1 MQLPSP
7 VGNGLILRALR
18 SCSPAFHA
26 CNCCLILG
34 RASYVYLRFILPGRT
49 SSRNLLRVSFPFSR
63 SGHVSVNP
71 SFPLNPRYPE
81 NVIVPRTSIL
91 SAVSELTTGKY
102 QPGSV
107 KRAFPSSENRSVSLL
122 LISQESSFAPNGKWM
137 SFSSSR

>member
-7 VGNGLILRALR
+7 VGNGLILRTLR
-18 SCSPAFHA
+18 CSPVSAFQA

-49 SSRNLLRVSFPFSR
+49 NIRNLLRVSFPFSR
-63 SGHVSVNP
+63 PGQVSVNP

-81 NVIVPRTSIL
+81 NVIIPRTPTL
-91 SAVSELTTGKY
+91 KGVSELTTGKY

-107 KRAFPSSENRSVSLL
+107 KRAFPSSVNRSVLLL
-122 LISQESSFAPNGKWM
+122 LISQESSFAGSGKWRR
-137 SFSSSR
+137 FSC